1 MKKDDSGRGRPS
13 GRIDYADYRF
23 SARELARYLLTGTAL
38 GLFAV
43 WICYRSVFF
52 LPAAAVVAAVYLK
65 EKRRLLV
72 RERRLTLQSR
82 FGDFLSALHTAM
94 AAGYSLENGICAASE
109 DLERLYGPEDVLCLE
124 LAEIERQMQF
134 RKPAEQLL
142 CDLGRR
148 SHVEDIRYF
157 GEILKIAKRTGGS
170 MAELLQST
178 WRSLCAKIDTA
189 REIESMTAARRY
201 EHSVM
206 SVMPAAIVLYM
217 SLTFD
222 GFAEKMYGNP
232 AGILLMTACLGVYL
246 AAFFL
251 GRKMTEGE
259 EL

>member
-1 MKKDDSGRGRPS
+1 MQ
-13 GRIDYADYRF
+13 RIDYAVYRF
-23 SARELARYLLTGTAL
+23 SAREWLKYSLTGAGI
-38 GLFAV
+38 GLFIV
-43 WICYRSVFF
+43 WICYHSVFF
-52 LPAAAVVAAVYLK
+52 LPVAAAAAAVYLR
-65 EKRRLLV
+65 EKRRQLA
-72 RERRLTLQSR
+72 RERRMTLRSH
-82 FGDFLSALHTAM
+82 FSDFLSALHTSM
-94 AAGYSLENGICAASE
+94 AAGCSLENGILAAAE
-109 DLERLYGPEDVLCLE
+109 DLERLYGPEDVLCRE
-124 LAEIERQMQF
+124 LSEIGRQMEF

-142 CDLGRR
+142 RDLGRR

-157 GEILKIAKRTGGS
+157 GEVLVIAKRTGGN

-178 WRSLCAKIDTA
+178 WRSLCGKIDTA

-217 SLTFD
+217 RLTFD
-222 GFAEKMYGNP
+222 GFAEKMYGGP

-246 AAFFL
+246 AALFW